1 MKTKFLFVSVLTAA
15 LLASCGGNAP
25 DTSSS
30 ADSSKPAESSSK
42 PATSS
47 STPKSD
53 SSSKPASS
61 SSKPAE
67 SSSSKPSGPTSAV
80 DTRTWVAG
88 EKVGVVTPETCGTE
102 KAWRLDVKD
111 ATGWNNATTKMNGKT
126 APNNK
131 SEWDISGVSG
141 GRFAI
146 EISAKMSYE
155 SHSNRYWFNHALND
169 KADDGNP
176 PDSTTED
183 PFRYFFTV
191 DGGAAINPTSTQNW
205 GEDGLTATEQTPVT
219 VVNTYT
225 LDVNAKTFALNHGNI
240 GYSLII
246 DYVRL
251 VLLGDE
257 KVPEIVPEPIT
268 MTVAEIADK
277 KATDDTKLV
286 EVTGVAE
293 DFYNGS
299 FYIADTN
306 GNYFQAYKAHTA
318 GVSFEYA
325 NNKFTTKVDS
335 ATKVDATA
343 ELEGKIVTVKG
354 TLTYYNSSKME
365 IVDGLVTVAADQ
377 TAAKPATVIS
387 DTTENGSFTVSP
399 TENYAF
405 GTEVTVTPTANLG
418 YIVSSVK
425 VNHGYYTRTIAANEG
440 VYKFDAW
447 TWNKVQVTF
456 AAATPTPST
465 VANAATI
472 ANALS
477 ENAVT
482 PELYE
487 ITGYVKSISGDNK
500 VIADT
505 MEGTDTLTIAPTEGE
520 LETIASAHIGDQ
532 IKIVGCLKNG
542 KINYVMTKQL
552 VNIQSC
558 TVLQTANYT
567 ITVDSAVENG
577 SFSVSATTGVYGDT
591 ITITPNAAEGYHAV
605 RVYVDGKAI
614 AAVGGVYSFSLESFA
629 VVSGKF
635 LPEGQD
641 FYEVVFDTP
650 NEGGLGEGKD
660 NKNSSTGTIDG
671 LALGWVSVYRVT
683 QNYIMINGSTSC
695 LYSTVSLGT
704 INSVTITLTSSV
716 STKVTYAIVTGS
728 TMMSTSYASA
738 DNVPAGGTKKT
749 GAAND
754 VVTHNGQTGEGYF
767 NISVTNDK
775 NLQIKSLSVIYTA
788 A

>member
-1 MKTKFLFVSVLTAA
+1 
-15 LLASCGGNAP
+15 
-25 DTSSS
+25 
-30 ADSSKPAESSSK
+30 
-42 PATSS
+42 
-47 STPKSD
+47 
-53 SSSKPASS
+53 
-61 SSKPAE
+61 
-67 SSSSKPSGPTSAV
+67 
-80 DTRTWVAG
+80 
-88 EKVGVVTPETCGTE
+88 
-102 KAWRLDVKD
+102 
-111 ATGWNNATTKMNGKT
+111 
-126 APNNK
+126 
-131 SEWDISGVSG
+131 
-141 GRFAI
+141 
-146 EISAKMSYE
+146 
-155 SHSNRYWFNHALND
+155 
-169 KADDGNP
+169 
-176 PDSTTED
+176 
-183 PFRYFFTV
+183 
-191 DGGAAINPTSTQNW
+191 
-205 GEDGLTATEQTPVT
+205 
-219 VVNTYT
+219 
-225 LDVNAKTFALNHGNI
+225 
-240 GYSLII
+240 
-246 DYVRL
+246 
-251 VLLGDE
+251 
-257 KVPEIVPEPIT
+257 
-268 MTVAEIADK
+268 
-277 KATDDTKLV
+277 
-286 EVTGVAE
+286 
-293 DFYNGS
+293 
-299 FYIADTN
+299 
-306 GNYFQAYKAHTA
+306 
-318 GVSFEYA
+318 
-325 NNKFTTKVDS
+325 
-335 ATKVDATA
+335 
-343 ELEGKIVTVKG
+343 
-354 TLTYYNSSKME
+354 
-365 IVDGLVTVAADQ
+365 
-377 TAAKPATVIS
+377 
-387 DTTENGSFTVSP
+387 
-399 TENYAF
+399 
-405 GTEVTVTPTANLG
+405 
-418 YIVSSVK
+418 
-425 VNHGYYTRTIAANEG
+425 ANEG

-788 A
+788 E